1 MACSDL
7 GVGNTHTAKKRG
19 HHKLVSTIWM
29 IIKKDLAAK
38 IQRFFPIGSG
48 KFIEKSSL
56 KGFYAVN
63 IFGTSFV
70 SSGSRITWSKTVKSE
85 LSPSFFSGPVSTAVL
100 ETSAPVPERV
110 GTAM

>member
-1 MACSDL
+1 MAGPDL

-29 IIKKDLAAK
+29 IIEKDLAAE

-48 KFIEKSSL
+48 KFIEKRSL

-63 IFGTSFV
+63 ITVHACIKMLFFWNTFCQFRIKNNLVKYSKVRVKPKFFFRPCQH
-70 SSGSRITWSKTVKSE
+70 SSS
-85 LSPSFFSGPVSTAVL
+85 
-100 ETSAPVPERV
+100 
-110 GTAM
+110 